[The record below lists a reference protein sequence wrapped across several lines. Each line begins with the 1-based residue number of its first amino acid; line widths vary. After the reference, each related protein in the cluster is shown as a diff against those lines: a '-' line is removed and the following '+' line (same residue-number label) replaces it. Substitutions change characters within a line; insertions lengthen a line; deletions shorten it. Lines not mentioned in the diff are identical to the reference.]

1 LTWSLLGH
9 LPGQTFHV
17 YLYTNSNDHLQL
29 FLSYSKRR
37 SWRYLV
43 SVLIAEIDLYLSYF
57 KATYQH
63 LVPLIPLL
71 IVHSQQISISST
83 SFLRLSTDWLS
94 VFHWHWPAAA
104 TAGAK

>member
-83 SFLRLSTDWLS
+83 SFLRLSTDW
-94 VFHWHWPAAA
+94 
-104 TAGAK
+104 